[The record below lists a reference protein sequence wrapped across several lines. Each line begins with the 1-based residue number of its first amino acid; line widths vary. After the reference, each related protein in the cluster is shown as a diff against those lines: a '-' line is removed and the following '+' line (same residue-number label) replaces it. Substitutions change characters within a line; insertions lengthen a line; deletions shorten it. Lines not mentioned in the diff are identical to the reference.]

1 MVYRIGDLAKDIGV
15 RPDTIR
21 YYEKLGLL
29 PPPARMQG
37 GVRRY
42 TAKDK
47 DRLHFVRR
55 AKSMGFT
62 LEEIGNLLKL
72 QNAQVPAREDVR
84 VLVQSKM
91 AEVEARIADLSRL
104 YAELQLLVNLCSSA
118 SGGACP
124 IIEEM
129 ERDN

>member
-1 MVYRIGDLAKDIGV
+1 MAYRIGDLAKDIGV

-62 LEEIGNLLKL
+62 LEEIGKLLEL
-72 QNAQVPAREDVR
+72 RDAQVPAREDVR
-84 VLVQSKM
+84 VLAKKKM
-91 AEVEARIADLSRL
+91 AEVEARVADLSRL
-104 YAELQLLVNLCSSA
+104 YAELQILMNLCSSA
-118 SGGACP
+118 SGGTCP

-129 ERDN
+129 GRE